1 MSYRVLLSG
10 TFSGSIDGWTEY
22 LCMEILPDGRVELTS
37 RSREPLATAD
47 WTAGAVVYPDGVDPD
62 DDTEGEVLP
71 LTIAG
76 KPVWGRDGD
85 FLVGEDML
93 PHSDD
98 ATAIFE
104 GGESTSAR
112 DWLEAY
118 GWSRKPGFAEAW
130 SAIAA
135 SIADQASRRGERG
148 RTRPL

>member
-1 MSYRVLLSG
+1 MGGPSTSAWRSCPG
-10 TFSGSIDGWTEY
+10 
-22 LCMEILPDGRVELTS
+22 GRVELTS
-37 RSREPLATAD
+37 RSREPLA
-47 WTAGAVVYPDGVDPD
+47 GAVVYPDSVVPD

-85 FLVGEDML
+85 FLVGEDMQ

-130 SAIAA
+130 SAIEAA
-135 SIADQASRRGERG
+135 IADQASRRGERG